1 MKKKMQIILGVVVAV
16 VIIAIASTTF
26 ILTERQ
32 QVAIPYDGSLTTVK
46 GYSGAYL
53 SLHFHVD
60 KTLFNCQVTATYSAT
75 NGSSVKITRQLGVV
89 DQSSM
94 KSNTDLEL
102 SDYPIGNQSLQIPFN
117 QTSPLSTV
125 TIDAYGYS
133 SP

>member
-1 MKKKMQIILGVVVAV
+1 MKKKTSIVLGAVVVV
-16 VIIAIASTTF
+16 VIAIALSAF
-26 ILTERQ
+26 LLTGRQ
-32 QVAIPYDGSLTTVK
+32 QVAIPYSGTLTTVK

-53 SLHFHVD
+53 SLQFHVD
-60 KTLFNCQVTATYSAT
+60 KTLFSCQITATYLAT